1 MIAATAAASCG
12 RRKGPRF
19 NGYAFIANEAGQSV
33 AAIDLADFAV
43 SKRIALPAAPA
54 EITSAGT
61 RVFVLAP
68 LAGSVVEFDALTGAI
83 KKVLRIARTAFS
95 MRLAPDGAGLWI
107 ACADPPSL
115 VRASLDS
122 MSVTSR
128 LRLHAPPRAFDL
140 ARNGTHAAV
149 IAAGISIVDLKNGK
163 QHAFDV
169 TPTPSLLR
177 FRFDWEPRQILVGDA
192 SERTI
197 VIADLHAGQ
206 PLARLPLP
214 IEPAHTC
221 VTRDGGQLFVSGPG
235 MDAVVVVFPF
245 TTEVGE
251 TLLAGKSPGA
261 MAVSTQPE
269 YLFVANPA
277 ENGVT
282 ILDVNSRKL
291 VGIASVGQEPGAILF
306 TPDSHYVLV
315 LNRKSG
321 DVAVIRM
328 ELIRGQRN
336 KTAPL
341 FTMIPVGSRPVSG
354 TIVAA

>member
-1 MIAATAAASCG
+1 
-12 RRKGPRF
+12 
-19 NGYAFIANEAGQSV
+19 
-33 AAIDLADFAV
+33 
-43 SKRIALPAAPA
+43 
-54 EITSAGT
+54 
-61 RVFVLAP
+61 
-68 LAGSVVEFDALTGAI
+68 
-83 KKVLRIARTAFS
+83 
-95 MRLAPDGAGLWI
+95 
-107 ACADPPSL
+107 
-115 VRASLDS
+115 
-122 MSVTSR
+122 
-128 LRLHAPPRAFDL
+128 
-140 ARNGTHAAV
+140 
-149 IAAGISIVDLKNGK
+149 
-163 QHAFDV
+163 
-169 TPTPSLLR
+169 
-177 FRFDWEPRQILVGDA
+177 
-192 SERTI
+192 
-197 VIADLHAGQ
+197 
-206 PLARLPLP
+206 
-214 IEPAHTC
+214 
-221 VTRDGGQLFVSGPG
+221 